1 MEGNEI
7 LGSIREAVH
16 DAKQKGL
23 HQVTI
28 ESLEGLLSILEKGQV
43 TGRKPSEVDLTSTLA
58 EYNASRAIE
67 LETMKLVGMAG
78 QNALKSL
85 MLINGGA
92 AVALLAFLSHIWD
105 KTPVAGSI
113 RGLTEALL
121 FFVAGVLLSSIASG
135 TTYLTGIFQ
144 QLEWLKIGN
153 GIHYLTIILVIA
165 AYVVF
170 GFGGYEAYVAIRMHL
185 GK

>member
-16 DAKQKGL
+16 DAKKGV

-43 TGRKPSEVDLTSTLA
+43 TGRKPSEVDLASTLA
-58 EYNASRAIE
+58 EYNA
-67 LETMKLVGMAG
+67 
-78 QNALKSL
+78 
-85 MLINGGA
+85 
-92 AVALLAFLSHIWD
+92 
-105 KTPVAGSI
+105 
-113 RGLTEALL
+113 
-121 FFVAGVLLSSIASG
+121 
-135 TTYLTGIFQ
+135 TYLTGIFQ
-144 QLEWLKIGN
+144 QLEWLNIGK

-170 GFGGYEAYVAIRMHL
+170 GFGGYELMSRSVRMPRKIRVASQPSSSGIREFIMIKSGFSAIAL
-185 GK
+185 